1 MRLRVYAVVG
11 TAPSR
16 ADSGGYCMSQSAPA
30 PAGLAQYRELTLRG
44 MILGALIT
52 VIFTASNVYL
62 GLKVG
67 LTFAS
72 SIPAAVISM
81 AVLRFFHGANILENN
96 MVQTQAS
103 SAGTLSSI
111 IFVLPGLLMLGYWN
125 GFPFWQTT
133 LICAAGGILGV
144 IFTIPL
150 RHVMVVNS
158 DLPYPEGVA
167 AAEILKAGDHNQAA
181 TEGSDAP
188 QSGIRQIVAGG
199 VLSGVF
205 SFLAGGLRVIS
216 DSASYWFKSGNAIFQ
231 LPMGFS
237 FALLGAGYLVG
248 ITGGIAMIVGMFFA
262 WGIAVPYFSS
272 IAPMPE
278 GSTLAAYAVQLWVS
292 KVRYI
297 GAGTIA
303 VAAVWTLLTLLK
315 PMKEGMKLSF
325 QALQGGAKA
334 PQATDRVHQ
343 DLSPKTMGLVALSML
358 LILAGTFYHFVADA
372 PISIGLAIGLVV
384 CATLLAFVIGFL
396 VAAACGYM
404 AGLIGSSASP
414 ISGIGIVSIVLISLV
429 LMLIGQTS
437 GLFAQA
443 GGSEFMTAL
452 ALFTASVVLAIAT
465 ISNDNLQDLKTGYLV
480 HATPWRQ
487 QVALMI
493 GCVVGAMVIAPVLEL
508 LYNAYGFSGALPRPD
523 MDASQALSAPQAT
536 LMTTIAKGIFS
547 HNLQWGYIF
556 TGMVI
561 GVAVIAIDLML
572 KKSRPGWS
580 LPPLAV
586 GMGIYL
592 PATVNMPIFIGTL
605 LAYWSV
611 RTIKKRHT
619 DVAEQTAA
627 LKAAERRGTLYAAGL
642 IVGESLIGVLL
653 AMVIVVSITAGFGEA
668 PLALHLPDWDVPAQ
682 LLGLLGFVTGIVV
695 VARQIAKK

>member
-1 MRLRVYAVVG
+1 
-11 TAPSR
+11 
-16 ADSGGYCMSQSAPA
+16 MSKSAFELA
-30 PAGLAQYRELTLRG
+30 SMAQYRELTLRG
-44 MILGALIT
+44 IILGALIT

-81 AVLRFFHGANILENN
+81 AVLQFFKGANILENN

-167 AAEILKAGDHNQAA
+167 AAEILKAGDHNQLISAN
-181 TEGSDAP
+181 SNAP
-188 QSGIRQIVAGG
+188 QSGIKQIVAGS
-199 VLSGVF
+199 VVSGVF
-205 SFLAGGLRVIS
+205 SFLAGGLRILS

-248 ITGGIAMIVGMFFA
+248 ITGGIAMIAGMLLA
-262 WGIAVPYFSS
+262 WGVAVPYFSA

-278 GSTLAAYAVQLWVS
+278 GTTLAGYAMQLWVT
-292 KVRYI
+292 KVRYL

-303 VAAVWTLLTLLK
+303 VAAIWTLLTLFK
-315 PMKEGMKLSF
+315 PMVEGMKLSLQAF
-325 QALQGGAKA
+325 QKSHTEASI
-334 PQATDRVHQ
+334 DRVHQ
-343 DLSPKTMGLVALSML
+343 DLSPKTMGIIAVAML
-358 LILAGTFYHFVADA
+358 LILAATFYHFVASA
-372 PISIGLAIGLVV
+372 PISAGLAIGLVI
-384 CATLLAFVIGFL
+384 CATLLAFFIGFL

-429 LMLIGQTS
+429 FMVIGQTS
-437 GLFAQA
+437 GVFAQV
-443 GGSEFMTAL
+443 GGNEFMTAL
-452 ALFTASVVLAIAT
+452 ALFTASVVMAVAT
-465 ISNDNLQDLKTGYLV
+465 ISNDNLQDLKTGHLV

-487 QVALMI
+487 QVALMV

-523 MDASQALSAPQAT
+523 MDATQALAAPQAT

-547 HNLQWGYIF
+547 HNLEWGYIF
-556 TGMVI
+556 TGMII
-561 GVAVIAIDLML
+561 GVVVIIIDLVL
-572 KKSRPGWS
+572 KKWRPGLS
-580 LPPLAV
+580 FPSLAV

-592 PATVNMPIFIGTL
+592 PATIIMPIFIGTL
-605 LAYWSV
+605 LAYWCTRV
-611 RTIKKRHT
+611 IKKRHMG
-619 DVAEQTAA
+619 ESEKQAA
-627 LKAAERRGTLYAAGL
+627 LKTVERRGTLFAAGL
-642 IVGESLIGVLL
+642 IVGESLVGVAL
-653 AMVIVVSITAGFGEA
+653 AMVIVVSLASGFGES
-668 PLALHLPDWDVPAQ
+668 PLALNLPNWAVPSQ
-682 LLGLLGFVTGIVV
+682 ILGLLAFVIGIVV
-695 VARQIAKK
+695 VARQIVKK